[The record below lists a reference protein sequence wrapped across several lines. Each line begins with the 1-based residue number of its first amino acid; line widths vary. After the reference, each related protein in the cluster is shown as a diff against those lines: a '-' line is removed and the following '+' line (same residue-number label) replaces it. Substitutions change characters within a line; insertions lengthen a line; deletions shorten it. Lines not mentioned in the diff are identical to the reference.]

1 MKPIQSK
8 KTIFFTFFFAICL
21 AAGACEGPEG
31 PQGEQGPQGPEG
43 PRGEQGPEGPA
54 GEDGNANVTLYVF
67 DGYDFTGEDFTARF
81 VNLNSQEEMRES
93 AWLYYLVLFPNEI
106 YYAIPGFGSFGGEY
120 LVGRQWTGSSSRHVI
135 NCVDGGCGE
144 YGEIHIIRIAGT
156 NVVDNRSKNVDSL
169 IPQDLDISDYN
180 AVLEH
185 YGISHSES
193 GY

>member
-8 KTIFFTFFFAICL
+8 LTIFFTFFLAVGL

-31 PQGEQGPQGPEG
+31 PQGERGPQ
-43 PRGEQGPEGPA
+43 GEQGPEGSPGED

-81 VNLNSQEEMRES
+81 VNLNSEEEMRES

-106 YYAIPGFGSFGGEY
+106 YYSIPGFGSFGGEY

-144 YGEIHIIRIAGT
+144 YGEIHIVRIAAP
-156 NVVDNRSKNVDSL
+156 NVVDNRSKQAGSLL
-169 IPQDLDISDYN
+169 IPQDLDVTDYF
-180 AVLEH
+180 AVLDF
-185 YGISHSES
+185 YGISH
-193 GY
+193 